1 MNPAAAANAP
11 ANANAPVCVA
21 STCSG
26 GNSQQAAS
34 GSNSNTNTSGGS
46 GPENVTQ
53 SIGSLQ
59 VGSVAVNPAASA
71 NAPVNGNAP
80 VCVASAC
87 SGGNSQQAASGP
99 TSSTTTGGGGPQ
111 TVTQSILTGQV
122 GSAGVDPVGAVN
134 APVNGNVPVC
144 VASTCN
150 GGNSQQASS
159 GSDSSSSTSG
169 GGGPQDVANSIVT
182 VQIGSAN
189 VNPAAT
195 VNAPANANVPV
206 CVASTCNGGDSTQS
220 SAGSSNTSTTTG
232 GGSQDVT
239 HSIGTVQVGT
249 VGVTPA
255 ATTNTPANGNAPVCV
270 GSSCNG
276 GSATQA
282 PGPSNTPSSN
292 TAGTAPT
299 STTTSTSGP
308 SSGPSSPVRTPQT
321 SSPTPKATPPATTS
335 KPTTTKTSTGGT
347 TQHKPGGSVATGN
360 PKASHSLSGTSRL
373 VVSKNPT
380 IVKGTLPFTGFP
392 LTFFLLL
399 ALALGALG
407 VAVRVGGK
415 EVSVS

>member
-1 MNPAAAANAP
+1 MRRKH
-11 ANANAPVCVA
+11 VQR
-21 STCSG
+21 G
-26 GNSQQAAS
+26 QLQQASS
-34 GSNSNTNTSGGS
+34 GSNGNTNTTDGS

-53 SIGSLQ
+53 SVGSLQ
-59 VGSVAVNPAASA
+59 VGSVAVNPAASS

-87 SGGNSQQAASGP
+87 SGGNSQQASSGSDS
-99 TSSTTTGGGGPQ
+99 SSTADGGGPQ

-144 VASTCN
+144 VASACS

-195 VNAPANANVPV
+195 ANAPANGNVPV
-206 CVASTCNGGDSTQS
+206 CVASTCNGGDSTQT
-220 SAGSSNTSTTTG
+220 SAGSSNTSTATG

-255 ATTNTPANGNAPVCV
+255 ATTNTPANGKHP
-270 GSSCNG
+270 
-276 GSATQA
+276 SASEA
-282 PGPSNTPSSN
+282 AA
-292 TAGTAPT
+292 TAA
-299 STTTSTSGP
+299 
-308 SSGPSSPVRTPQT
+308 
-321 SSPTPKATPPATTS
+321 A
-335 KPTTTKTSTGGT
+335 
-347 TQHKPGGSVATGN
+347 
-360 PKASHSLSGTSRL
+360 
-373 VVSKNPT
+373 
-380 IVKGTLPFTGFP
+380 
-392 LTFFLLL
+392 
-399 ALALGALG
+399 
-407 VAVRVGGK
+407 
-415 EVSVS
+415 